1 MALTN
6 VESNAALVVIDLQ
19 KGIARISTVHPI
31 EGIIARAA
39 QLARAFR
46 ERKLPVVLVNVAG
59 RAPGRTD
66 TATPKD
72 SLPADSAELVPE
84 LAQQPSD
91 YLLTKQRLGA
101 FIGTG
106 LDRYLREHGV
116 TQIFLAG
123 VSTSVGVESTARSA
137 YDHGYHVVLVIDAIT
152 DRDAEAHLHAVE
164 KIFPRIGET
173 TTTDAVLKML
183 SSASCGPSGIARQ

>member
-1 MALTN
+1 MPLTK
-6 VESNAALVVIDLQ
+6 VESNAALIVIDLQ
-19 KGIARISTVHPI
+19 KGIARIPTAHPI
-31 EGIIARAA
+31 QGIIARAA

-66 TATPKD
+66 TTTPKD

-84 LAQQPSD
+84 LAPEPRD

-106 LDRYLREHGV
+106 LDRYLREHAV

-183 SSASCGPSGIARQ
+183 SSASCVPSGIVRQ